1 MPGDA
6 WLMFQPLKAAIK
18 NKTSARFCHGDT
30 EPKTEK
36 QRDDLHLWES
46 EASIPFIL
54 SGLPDK
60 ETWRR
65 GAEGGEPFLYLLSCP
80 GPSRPRR
87 TECHRLRPVTS
98 HSRSSDL
105 PEPDP
110 WSAAFLWGC
119 PPQTL
124 EEEEG
129 AFHFTFNA
137 SVLKSH
143 TMKTN
148 WNIYIYK
155 VNTTKPKLTVLIYYI
170 F

>member
-1 MPGDA
+1 MPGDTC
-6 WLMFQPLKAAIK
+6 LMFQPLKAAVKIK
-18 NKTSARFCHGDT
+18 C
-30 EPKTEK
+30 
-36 QRDDLHLWES
+36 QRASVMEIRSQRQKNRVDLHLWES

-54 SGLPDK
+54 SGRSEK
-60 ETWRR
+60 ETWWR
-65 GAEGGEPFLYLLSCP
+65 GAEGGEAFLYLLRCP

-87 TECHRLRPVTS
+87 TECHRLHPATT
-98 HSRSSDL
+98 HSQSSDL

-110 WSAAFLWGC
+110 WSAASLWGC

-143 TMKTN
+143 TIKTN
-148 WNIYIYK
+148 WNIYI
-155 VNTTKPKLTVLIYYI
+155 
-170 F
+170 

>member
-1 MPGDA
+1 
-6 WLMFQPLKAAIK
+6 MFQPLKAAIK
-18 NKTSARFCHGDT
+18 IKCQRASVMEIRSQRQ
-30 EPKTEK
+30 KK
-36 QRDDLHLWES
+36 QRADLHLRES

-60 ETWRR
+60 ETRR
-65 GAEGGEPFLYLLSCP
+65 RAAEGGEPSLYLLSCP

-124 EEEEG
+124 EEEELP
-129 AFHFTFNA
+129 FHFTFK
-137 SVLKSH
+137 VLKSH

-148 WNIYIYK
+148 WNIYL
-155 VNTTKPKLTVLIYYI
+155 NL
-170 F
+170 

>member
-6 WLMFQPLKAAIK
+6 CLMFQPLKAAIK
-18 NKTSARFCHGDT
+18 IKR
-30 EPKTEK
+30 
-36 QRDDLHLWES
+36 QRASVMGIRSQRQKNRVDLHLWDS

-54 SGLPDK
+54 SGLLHK

-65 GAEGGEPFLYLLSCP
+65 GAEGGEPFLYLLRCP

-110 WSAAFLWGC
+110 
-119 PPQTL
+119 
-124 EEEEG
+124 
-129 AFHFTFNA
+129 
-137 SVLKSH
+137 
-143 TMKTN
+143 
-148 WNIYIYK
+148 
-155 VNTTKPKLTVLIYYI
+155 
-170 F
+170 